1 MIIMGNQIPT
11 RYNWIF
17 ETTGYGSMIIDD
29 KPSLIRKFFFDALRK
44 VLTMFKYTKL
54 PKYIPQRTLE
64 LFILT
69 GCAKIFRKNGEWYC
83 GIGGLYGIEEGNYL
97 PPNAIINNVGINYYK
112 DLKIVYP
119 YNKEEINES
128 NIEQYCFVIPN
139 DDLYCGLMDEIKS
152 YAEMQTECLLTLK
165 YILYNNRIPVTS
177 LANDD
182 NIKNAFDEF
191 YQKIIDGKPFT
202 SISSQSILDGFKGM
216 ENAVFNAHSTNQLKD
231 VIECMQYL
239 KASFE
244 NNIGLNANYN
254 MKRESL
260 NDDEIALNDDNLLP
274 NIDQMFESRKK
285 AFELLNEVAKEEL
298 IKFDLNSSWKIKRDE
313 INLELK
319 QQENKS
325 NENTTKDGGLDGNN
339 N

>member
-1 MIIMGNQIPT
+1 MNIPK

-17 ETTGYGSMIIDD
+17 DTSIGYGGLLIENKEM
-29 KPSLIRKFFFDALRK
+29 LIRKFFVGALRK

-54 PKYIPQRTLE
+54 PKFIPKRTLE
-64 LFILT
+64 LFILG

-83 GIGGLYGIEEGNYL
+83 GIGGLYGVEQGNYL
-97 PPNAIINNVGINYYK
+97 PPFAIINNVGIDYYK
-112 DLKIVYP
+112 DLKVVYE
-119 YNKEEINES
+119 YNKDKINES

-139 DDLYCGLMDEIKS
+139 DEMYFGLWDEIQY
-152 YAEMQTECLLTLK
+152 YAEMQTECALTLK

-182 NIKNAFDEF
+182 NVKDAFDEF
-191 YQKIIDGKPFT
+191 YQAIIDGKPFK
-202 SISSQSILDGFKGM
+202 SISSSSILDGFKGM
-216 ENAVFNAHSTNQLKD
+216 ENAVFNAHTTNQLKD

-239 KASFE
+239 KATFE
-244 NNIGLNANYN
+244 NEIGLNANYN

-285 AFELLNEVAKEEL
+285 AFDLLNEVVGEEL
-298 IKFDLNSSWKIKRDE
+298 ITFELNSSWKLRKKE
-313 INLELK
+313 INLELA
-319 QQENKS
+319 QQSLDAQEKPK
-325 NENTTKDGGLDGNN
+325 ETDGEVDGNDS
-339 N
+339 